1 MKITKRKLRKII
13 KESILRESVKML
25 DIVTSNHENV
35 EDFNILANYALNNDM
50 QGAMT
55 DPELKYYIDKNE
67 VSYLVDDARGWFPH
81 VGANDGYNMPAPPG
95 WDLNKVNKFMEAF
108 EDEAYNSFNKKE
120 AGDHGSLPAKK
131 EREIIGQVLSK
142 YYVLPDEIKEL
153 EFQVR
158 RKGGKPS
165 GINIEDD
172 NTVSNIRAEDVAQQ
186 GLTLDD
192 IIKVLRDGGAKE
204 RGKQRPVKHTPPMY
218 D

>member
-1 MKITKRKLRKII
+1 MKITKRQLRRII
-13 KESILRESVKML
+13 KESILRESAKMI
-25 DIVTSNHENV
+25 DIITNDHEDV

-67 VSYLVDDARGWFPH
+67 VSYLVDDAHGWFKR
-81 VGANDGYNMPAPPG
+81 VGGAGLYSLPAPPG
-95 WDLNKVNKFMEAF
+95 WDLKKVNQFMKAF

-120 AGDHGSLPAKK
+120 SGDHGSLPAKK
-131 EREIIGQVLSK
+131 EREIIGQALSQQ
-142 YYVLPDEIKEL
+142 YVMPDEIKEL

-165 GINIEDD
+165 SINIEDD
-172 NTVSNIRAEDVAQQ
+172 NTVSNIRAEDAIQQ

-192 IIKVLRDGGAKE
+192 IINVLRDSGAKE

>member
-1 MKITKRKLRKII
+1 MKITKRQLRRII
-13 KESILRESVKML
+13 KESILRESAKMI
-25 DIVTSNHENV
+25 DIITNDHEDV

-67 VSYLVDDARGWFPH
+67 VSYLVDDARGWFPR
-81 VGANDGYNMPAPPG
+81 VGTGNMPAPPG
-95 WDLNKVNKFMEAF
+95 WDLNKVNQFMNAF

-120 AGDHGSLPAKK
+120 AGDHGTLPAKK
-131 EREIIGQVLSK
+131 EREIIGQAFTK
-142 YYVLPDEIKEL
+142 YYMLPDEIKDL

-165 GINIEDD
+165 NINIEND
-172 NTVSNIRAEDVAQQ
+172 NQIGNIRAEDAMKQ

-192 IIKVLRDGGAKE
+192 IIKVLRDSGAKE